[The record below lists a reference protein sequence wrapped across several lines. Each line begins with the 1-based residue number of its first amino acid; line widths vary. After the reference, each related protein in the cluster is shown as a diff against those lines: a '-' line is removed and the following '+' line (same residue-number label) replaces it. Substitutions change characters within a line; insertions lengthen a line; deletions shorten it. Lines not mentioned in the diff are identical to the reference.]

1 MYKQIIAINII
12 LICLFCISGCDTSEA
27 VELDDTDNFSI
38 IKDIEYKE
46 PIELIS
52 QNNNKII
59 KEKTKIEDKQTTTL
73 TPPIEETIEPVFEES
88 APTESVSK
96 EPQFQSIEEDKTE
109 IILQENFD
117 EDDSSN
123 NYNNNTSIY
132 IDNDVNTNG
141 LTQEAG
147 INFYN
152 GRTET
157 YYSSNILYH
166 QDTDKWVVDDEGFY
180 RTDEGY
186 YVVAASDKEQGT
198 VFEGSKGTCIVLD
211 SGCEDGIDDYYVN
224 W

>member
-1 MYKQIIAINII
+1 MYKQIITINII
-12 LICLFCISGCDTSEA
+12 LICLFCISSCNTSEA
-27 VELDDTDNFSI
+27 IEFNDTNDFLI
-38 IKDIEYKE
+38 IKDIEHKE
-46 PIELIS
+46 LTKPVSQKEEQNLIKEAPIEKPVL
-52 QNNNKII
+52 
-59 KEKTKIEDKQTTTL
+59 EEFA
-73 TPPIEETIEPVFEES
+73 PI
-88 APTESVSK
+88 ESVSK

-123 NYNNNTSIY
+123 NYNNTSVY

-141 LTQEAG
+141 LTQETG

-157 YYSSNILYH
+157 YYSSDILYH
-166 QDTDKWVVDDEGFY
+166 QDIDKWNIDNEGFY

-224 W
+224 WWYS